1 MAQNEKLPKLNIMI
15 LGKTGVGKSTL
26 INSLFGENLAV
37 TGFGRPVTQDIRKF
51 ETEDCPI
58 SYLRYSRYGTGWTAF
73 GREFVERYHQAYS

>member
-1 MAQNEKLPKLNIMI
+1 MSNLVSGNEKDSLESLESEEDKMAENNKLPKLNIMI

-58 SYLRYSRYGTGWTAF
+58 SI
-73 GREFVERYHQAYS
+73 